1 MNCSAAIVNLAAK
14 IGSTFALQIVVTDD
28 DDQAIDLTSGWRFA
42 MQVRTKSGELLFSA
56 DSNGDPATIE
66 LENDGTATITVDVP
80 EGIMP
85 QTAVYDVLAEHDGDR
100 EPVLEGLI
108 VLKPQITDITE

>member
-28 DDQAIDLTSGWRFA
+28 DDNALNLTTGWRFA

-56 DSNGDPATIE
+56 DSTGDTIE
-66 LENDGTATITVDVP
+66 LESDGTATITVDVP

-85 QTAVYDVLAEHDGDR
+85 QTAIFDVIAEHGEDR
-100 EPVLEGLI
+100 EPVLEGIML
-108 VLKPQITDITE
+108 LNPQITDITE

>member
-28 DDQAIDLTSGWRFA
+28 DDNALNLTTGWRFA

-56 DSNGDPATIE
+56 DSTGDTIE
-66 LENDGTATITVDVP
+66 LESDGTATITVDVP

-85 QTAVYDVLAEHDGDR
+85 QTAIYDVIAEHGEDR
-100 EPVLEGLI
+100 EPVLEGIML
-108 VLKPQITDITE
+108 LTPQITDITE

>member
-28 DDQAIDLTSGWRFA
+28 DDNALNLTTGWRFA

-66 LENDGTATITVDVP
+66 LENDGTATITVHVP

-85 QTAVYDVLAEHDGDR
+85 QTAIYDVLAEHGEDR
-100 EPVLEGLI
+100 EPVLEGIML
-108 VLKPQITDITE
+108 LNPQITDITE

>member
-28 DDQAIDLTSGWRFA
+28 DDNALNLTTGWRFA

-56 DSNGDPATIE
+56 DSTGDTIE
-66 LENDGTATITVDVP
+66 LESDGTATITVDVP

-85 QTAVYDVLAEHDGDR
+85 QTAIYDVIASHGEDR
-100 EPVLEGLI
+100 EPVLEGIML
-108 VLKPQITDITE
+108 LNPQITDITE